1 MANYYYVKNSI
12 KPIPIGFEGE
22 NDARTIVFDI
32 SRWIEDYGNGT
43 ALLVH
48 QRPGDAEPYPCAT
61 EQKAGTIEWAVQQAD
76 LVTGG
81 YGRAQISYKVGDNIV
96 ARSPI
101 YKTVACASIS
111 AAEAGEPGQDWINDV
126 LDAAAQAET
135 SATNAANSAET
146 AKQAETAATQA
157 ATSAASDA
165 NAAAQSEANASK
177 SASAAA
183 GSATAAAGSAETAQ
197 TAATTAT
204 DAAGQAQASQTA
216 AAGSASAAAESATQ
230 AAGSQTAAKNSE
242 DAAAGSATDA
252 AESASA
258 ALTSQNA
265 AKTSEDNA
273 KDSETQAASSASAAA
288 SSATAANQ
296 SKTDAESA
304 KTAAEAAKTAA
315 ETARSAAEAAQA
327 ASESAKTAAASFA
340 SAAAGSATSAQT
352 HATTAQ
358 QAAETA
364 TSAAETA
371 AEDAAGAVSEQLK
384 EDVQGIVDNLDGLSE
399 AIAIKETATG
409 EVISVSDSAD
419 YRLMGLKL
427 YGKSVQEGELP
438 PNNQPNDPLPTTP
451 VPIENAGDSGNIT
464 LTIANQN
471 FAKNV
476 TYTSAVSN
484 FGTLVYVTAFSIM
497 PKVGQTYTLSV
508 DLEAESSTKAY
519 WNKYLGFSSDSSFVV
534 NPGKAR
540 YSRTITFTKEFQNGV
555 ALTKSDTSD
564 GVNITPSNFMLT
576 PASVTDVQFVESQ
589 SQTLT
594 YPTPNGLLGIPVESG
609 GNYTDAEGQQWVCD
623 EVDLTGTNLVTKIAR
638 VDAASFTQ
646 NNITSISTGSRFSY
660 KPPTGIINES
670 NALCNYLAYRNIDS
684 FTSRGNYVATDENRV
699 NIRLTEDITLEEFQ
713 QKYPDLYVLYQLE
726 TPVESDI
733 VGVPDF
739 SGYKLNTTITTD
751 SSPAAGIEVN
761 YVADTKTYIDNKI
774 AAISEA
780 ILGGTTN
787 GNV

>member
-157 ATSAASDA
+157 ATSAAADA

-183 GSATAAAGSAETAQ
+183 GSATAASDSATAAAGSAETAQ

-216 AAGSASAAAESATQ
+216 AESAK
-230 AAGSQTAAKNSE
+230 TA
-242 DAAAGSATDA
+242 
-252 AESASA
+252 
-258 ALTSQNA
+258 
-265 AKTSEDNA
+265 
-273 KDSETQAASSASAAA
+273 AASSASAAA
-288 SSATAANQ
+288 
-296 SKTDAESA
+296 D
-304 KTAAEAAKTAA
+304 
-315 ETARSAAEAAQA
+315 
-327 ASESAKTAAASFA
+327 
-340 SAAAGSATSAQT
+340 SATSAQT

-364 TSAAETA
+364 TSAAET
-371 AEDAAGAVSEQLK
+371 AAGAVSEQLK

-419 YRLMGLKL
+419 YRLLGLKL
-427 YGKSVQEGELP
+427 YGKSVQDGV
-438 PNNQPNDPLPTTP
+438 PTPESP
-451 VPIENAGDSGNIT
+451 VEIENVMNPTVVVAPKNLINYAEWSKVDVQNGTGIWKDFGIVITSGEAGDAFTQYRGQTSYVYEISVIPGITYTISWGHTGSNGSVYIFPNGSTEDMVQMQTNSGSSLSYTAKEGDSYIT
-464 LTIANQN
+464 FRVGVQPANST
-471 FAKNV
+471 ATYKNV
-476 TYTSAVSN
+476 M
-484 FGTLVYVTAFSIM
+484 LSI
-497 PKVGQTYTLSV
+497 
-508 DLEAESSTKAY
+508 D
-519 WNKYLGFSSDSSFVV
+519 
-534 NPGKAR
+534 
-540 YSRTITFTKEFQNGV
+540 
-555 ALTKSDTSD
+555 SDT
-564 GVNITPSNFMLT
+564 T
-576 PASVTDVQFVESQ
+576 FVPYGGDA
-589 SQTLT
+589 QTLT
-594 YPTPNGLLGIPVESG
+594 YPTPNGLPGIPVESG
-609 GNYTDAEGQQWVCD
+609 GNYTDAEGQQWICD
-623 EVDLTGTNLVTKIAR
+623 EVDFGRGKYI
-638 VDAASFTQ
+638 Q
-646 NNITSISTGSRFSY
+646 NVYKLKFNDYTLSKSVSTANDLYIIYLYQGSNVPFAKSVISNSLGNF
-660 KPPTGIINES
+660 GVG
-670 NALCNYLAYRNIDS
+670 LCNYFTNTTDGSVYKTSSKS
-684 FTSRGNYVATDENRV
+684 FDICNVTDHDF
-699 NIRLTEDITLEEFQ
+699 NIRCGFGKGNMPTLEDAQAWFASHDVYVYYWIATPIET
-713 QKYPDLYVLYQLE
+713 DL
-726 TPVESDI
+726 TPEQI
-733 VGVPDF
+733 TAYAALTT
-739 SGYKLNTTITTD
+739 YKPHTTITTD
-751 SSPAAGIEVN
+751 SDPAAGVSVN

-774 AAISEA
+774 ASISEA